1 MYLLT
6 KLDSEFTQAYA
17 KIVEQLTDEELLF
30 EIGQAIS
37 RKDAYHPEA
46 LAVLNEQFLSRGIT
60 Q

>member
-1 MYLLT
+1 MQVI
-6 KLDSEFTQAYA
+6 DTQFSKAYS

-30 EIGQAIS
+30 EIGQAIAS
-37 RKDAYHPEA
+37 KDAYHPEA